1 MSDFQQ
7 KTMEVSDLEMKW
19 TLESLEVTPNL
30 SLKKKQTTKDCLQ
43 TSYKANIQFSAFKD
57 MP

>member
-1 MSDFQQ
+1 
-7 KTMEVSDLEMKW
+7 MEVSDLEMKW

-30 SLKKKQTTKDCLQ
+30 SLKKKQTTQDFLQ
-43 TSYKANIQFSAFKD
+43 TSYKASIQFSAFKD

>member
-1 MSDFQQ
+1 
-7 KTMEVSDLEMKW
+7 MEVSDLEMKW

-30 SLKKKQTTKDCLQ
+30 SLKNKQTTQDFLQ
-43 TSYKANIQFSAFKD
+43 TSYKASIQFFAFKD